1 MVTARPADIL
11 DDAAF
16 WERAERIMKRAA
28 EPFFREAFLIG
39 AALGAN
45 TEPRSDTRRGQRE
58 ATLAALMRLAAS
70 ERERSPVQL
79 LAGLLHGRVMPG
91 QPLRG
96 QRDRFPGVDD
106 DFLPIPGPD
115 GQTALPFDFEAITD
129 ATDQFIATYTDR
141 WWNQIE
147 TTTRESLRST
157 LRRAAAEGLTIEQV
171 ISEIEPLFGTARASR
186 IAVSETTNL
195 MGQGAQL
202 TYERAGFTGWI
213 WRTVRDSAVDAICD
227 GLAQQSDPQFDGVP
241 FPMTR
246 RFERA
251 HVNCRCWPV
260 PAGKPSVP
268 QGGAAAPGG
277 QPVIV
282 APKDTTALHS
292 VDGKWNAARQQLHD
306 QIVRDFL
313 AEATPVESPTAYV
326 MGGGPASGKSTV
338 IERGLVDLPKN
349 IVHIDADAIKLRL
362 PEYQQMVE
370 AGDAGAAAFA
380 HEESS
385 YLSKRLVRESAQ
397 SSRNLLLDGTGDSSV
412 DSLAAKIADM
422 RAGGHR
428 IVGNYV
434 SLDTDLAVRLAE
446 QRALRTGRKVPY
458 DFLRD
463 THRAVSQTLP
473 QAIERNLFD
482 ELTLYDT
489 NINGQPRR
497 VLSVLDRKVTV
508 HDRALWRDFL
518 VKGEQAPGGFGFE
531 AGATYAEDRATAA
544 AIRERIAARPDVR
557 AQAEREAHL
566 ERAEAA
572 VKEHEATYSDVI
584 REHRAQGF
592 MLNNPPADSPYA
604 RYRDTAKA
612 LRTEKATLKDGIE
625 RAGQQLAQS
634 ILEGEAIYAETAA
647 SFEIKADW
655 VDRLRTGAQ
664 RQTLQRGMEDF
675 KRLIGPRSP
684 VEGTRS
690 LTFLRHQASRDYY
703 RPGTN
708 RIWMNAKSDS
718 DVVVHEMGHWL
729 EDRSTA
735 TQDLRK
741 AHVAART
748 VGERAQR
755 LSSLKP
761 GYRFGRD
768 EIALKDEFIDPYVGK
783 VYGSRAGSSSEVIS
797 MGLQEMYRNPWALAR
812 DDPRLFDFI
821 YDLLQGWR

>member
-1 MVTARPADIL
+1 
-11 DDAAF
+11 
-16 WERAERIMKRAA
+16 
-28 EPFFREAFLIG
+28 
-39 AALGAN
+39 
-45 TEPRSDTRRGQRE
+45 
-58 ATLAALMRLAAS
+58 
-70 ERERSPVQL
+70 
-79 LAGLLHGRVMPG
+79 
-91 QPLRG
+91 
-96 QRDRFPGVDD
+96 
-106 DFLPIPGPD
+106 
-115 GQTALPFDFEAITD
+115 
-129 ATDQFIATYTDR
+129 
-141 WWNQIE
+141 
-147 TTTRESLRST
+147 
-157 LRRAAAEGLTIEQV
+157 
-171 ISEIEPLFGTARASR
+171 
-186 IAVSETTNL
+186 
-195 MGQGAQL
+195 
-202 TYERAGFTGWI
+202 
-213 WRTVRDSAVDAICD
+213 
-227 GLAQQSDPQFDGVP
+227 
-241 FPMTR
+241 
-246 RFERA
+246 
-251 HVNCRCWPV
+251 
-260 PAGKPSVP
+260 
-268 QGGAAAPGG
+268 
-277 QPVIV
+277 
-282 APKDTTALHS
+282 
-292 VDGKWNAARQQLHD
+292 
-306 QIVRDFL
+306 
-313 AEATPVESPTAYV
+313 
-326 MGGGPASGKSTV
+326 
-338 IERGLVDLPKN
+338 
-349 IVHIDADAIKLRL
+349 
-362 PEYQQMVE
+362 
-370 AGDAGAAAFA
+370 
-380 HEESS
+380 
-385 YLSKRLVRESAQ
+385 
-397 SSRNLLLDGTGDSSV
+397 
-412 DSLAAKIADM
+412 
-422 RAGGHR
+422 
-428 IVGNYV
+428 
-434 SLDTDLAVRLAE
+434 
-446 QRALRTGRKVPY
+446 
-458 DFLRD
+458 
-463 THRAVSQTLP
+463 
-473 QAIERNLFD
+473 
-482 ELTLYDT
+482 
-489 NINGQPRR
+489 
-497 VLSVLDRKVTV
+497 
-508 HDRALWRDFL
+508 
-518 VKGEQAPGGFGFE
+518 
-531 AGATYAEDRATAA
+531 
-544 AIRERIAARPDVR
+544 
-557 AQAEREAHL
+557 
-566 ERAEAA
+566 
-572 VKEHEATYSDVI
+572 VI